1 VLEITGIIRYIIFLK
16 KKYFVKCYGKDF
28 DLSKGRVIVAM
39 SGGVDSSVAAALLHK
54 EGYEVIGITMKTWGF
69 MEVGGAPK
77 HESGCCSLDAIF
89 DAKNV
94 ANSFGIPHYTVD
106 FTESF
111 EREVIDNFVDE
122 YLHGR
127 TPNPCVVCNRKIK
140 WEELLHK
147 AESLDAEY
155 VATGHYASVHF
166 DEATGRYSLKQGVD
180 KKKDQS
186 YALWGLTQESLS
198 KTLLPLGNYT
208 KDEIRK
214 LANDF
219 ELKTAN
225 KPDSQEICFV
235 ADDNYE
241 RFLRERV
248 PDLIENIEEGDFV
261 YKGEIVGKHKGIPFY
276 TIGQRRG
283 LGIAL
288 GKPVYVTDINVENNA
303 VEIGDKEDLLANDL
317 TAIDVN
323 YLRRDSVKKGDI
335 YFGKIRYSDTGKK
348 AEVISSNQDSFVI
361 RFLEAKSAIT
371 PGQSIVLYDDE
382 GYVVAG
388 GVISKS

>member
-1 VLEITGIIRYIIFLK
+1 
-16 KKYFVKCYGKDF
+16 
-28 DLSKGRVIVAM
+28 M